1 VATAEDMGVPTG
13 IVALLI
19 ALVPLWIAL
28 IDRVVLRSA
37 PMGWRVAL
45 GLAGGFVGAAFLVT
59 EQAGGSVRPLGLAV
73 AVIASLAWSCGSLA
87 SREVALP
94 PDALQASGMQQLV
107 GGAVILVISVPSG
120 QLGDLEISRVTAGSA
135 FALGYLIVIGSL
147 LTFSTY
153 LWLLRNA
160 RTSLVSTYAYVN
172 PVVAVTLGVLVNDE
186 TVTGRTLISAGVIL
200 VAVALIVSAG
210 GATRSRRD
218 RRVATVEAE
227 AR

>member
-1 VATAEDMGVPTG
+1 
-13 IVALLI
+13 
-19 ALVPLWIAL
+19 
-28 IDRVVLRSA
+28 
-37 PMGWRVAL
+37 
-45 GLAGGFVGAAFLVT
+45 
-59 EQAGGSVRPLGLAV
+59 
-73 AVIASLAWSCGSLA
+73 VIASLAWSCGSLA

-107 GGAVILVISVPSG
+107 GGAVILIISIPSG
-120 QLGDLEISRVTAGSA
+120 QLGDLEISRVTAESA

-186 TVTGRTLISAGVIL
+186 TVTGRTLTSAGVIL

-210 GATRSRRD
+210 GAARSRRD
-218 RRVATVEAE
+218 RHVATVEAE